1 MSAFKMDV
9 GGQEVEWGWFVLPG
23 DMVMS
28 IASFS

>member
-1 MSAFKMDV
+1 MNVKMGV

-28 IASFS
+28 IVSFY